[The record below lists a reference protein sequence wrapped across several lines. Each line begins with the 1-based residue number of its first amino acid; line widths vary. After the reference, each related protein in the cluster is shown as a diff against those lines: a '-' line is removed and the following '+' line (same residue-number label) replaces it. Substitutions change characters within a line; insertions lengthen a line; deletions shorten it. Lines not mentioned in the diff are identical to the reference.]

1 MCAPQCAV
9 CLDTREADSFT
20 VKLEHCPHLF
30 HRHCVKHCAECP
42 LCRRARGKMTPLPR
56 CPQELAALVRHEQA
70 RERHRARRASAKH
83 LKLDLTRRRWV
94 ERLIF
99 VDPVDIACTRLSDEQ
114 GALRRRLGAL
124 RRWARH
130 ERRLQCASAGFE
142 GEIAATKQRLALCG
156 GELECKRVEL
166 KSLEREFPAPA

>member
-83 LKLDLTRRRWV
+83 
-94 ERLIF
+94 
-99 VDPVDIACTRLSDEQ
+99 ACTRLSDEQ